1 MSIQTQITRLIQ
13 AKSDLIAQIQAKGVT
28 VPADASLD
36 DLAALV
42 AAITGGEDL
51 DEVLGEQDSLIA
63 QIITALEGKAA
74 GGGVELPELSNPASA
89 SDIAAGKEAINADG
103 NVIEGTVVDTDVIG
117 DYPMHEID
125 IYQTNS
131 GICIEH
137 YPKNDILMRSGS
149 SIYGYLA
156 ADVFGDATA
165 ADVAAGKTFTS
176 AAGLKV
182 TGTASASGGDTDTE
196 DALITRTLTE
206 YVNSRVTSVGAY
218 AFYSDSNIVSVSFP
232 NAVTIGNEAFRSCSK
247 LVNMNFPEA
256 TTIGQ
261 HGFRGN
267 KVMTE
272 AVFPKVTS
280 LGGYA
285 FRENTALTKVD
296 FGQSPT
302 ISTYTFYGCTALDT
316 LILRGGTVASL
327 SGTNA
332 LTSTPIANG
341 TGYVYVPASLVNS
354 YKAAS
359 EWSNYAA
366 QFRAI
371 EDYPE
376 ITGG

>member
-51 DEVLGEQDSLIA
+51 DEVLGEQDDLIA
-63 QIITALEGKAA
+63 QILTALEGKAA
-74 GGGVELPELSNPASA
+74 GGG
-89 SDIAAGKEAINADG
+89 AADP
-103 NVIEGTVVDTDVIG
+103 VIEALTVTENGTYEAPSGTDGYNPVVVSVPVPDGYIVPAGELEITENGTHDVTE
-117 DYPMHEID
+117 YASV
-125 IYQTNS
+125 NV
-131 GICIEH
+131 
-137 YPKNDILMRSGS
+137 N
-149 SIYGYLA
+149 
-156 ADVFGDATA
+156 
-165 ADVAAGKTFTS
+165 VA
-176 AAGLKV
+176 
-182 TGTASASGGDTDTE
+182 ASGGDTDTE

-316 LILRGGTVASL
+316 LILRGDTVASL

-359 EWSNYAA
+359 GWSNYAA

>member
-74 GGGVELPELSNPASA
+74 GGGITPSGTIEITENGTYDVTEYASV
-89 SDIAAGKEAINADG
+89 
-103 NVIEGTVVDTDVIG
+103 NV
-117 DYPMHEID
+117 
-125 IYQTNS
+125 N
-131 GICIEH
+131 
-137 YPKNDILMRSGS
+137 
-149 SIYGYLA
+149 
-156 ADVFGDATA
+156 
-165 ADVAAGKTFTS
+165 VA
-176 AAGLKV
+176 
-182 TGTASASGGDTDTE
+182 ASGGDTDTE

-247 LVNMNFPEA
+247 LVNMNFPAA
-256 TTIGQ
+256 TAIGQ
-261 HGFRGN
+261 HAFRGN
-267 KVMTE
+267 NAMTE
-272 AVFPKVTS
+272 VAFPMVTS
-280 LGGYA
+280 IGGYA
-285 FRENTALTKVD
+285 FRENTALAKVD
-296 FGQSPT
+296 FGKNPT
-302 ISTYTFYGCTALDT
+302 ITTYSFYGCTALT
-316 LILRGGTVASL
+316 ALILRGPDIATL
-327 SGTNA
+327 SSTNA
-332 LTSTPIANG
+332 LTSTPIAAG
-341 TGYVYVPASLVNS
+341 TGYVYVPDSLVNS

-359 EWSNYAA
+359 GWSNYAA